1 MTVHHDMD
9 RIRGLMLAIARRP
22 AHTEVIGSD
31 LLGDDQDDAM
41 VADDLWLL
49 IAADYLQGRSA
60 TTLVGVRSAQVVIT
74 SITWQG
80 RQLIDAIDNASA
92 WEGTRQYAAQR
103 GNKLSVGVL
112 AEIATAI
119 SLQTILS

>member
-1 MTVHHDMD
+1 MTVHQDMD
-9 RIRGLMLAIARRP
+9 RIRGLIMELAKRP
-22 AHTEVIGSD
+22 ANTEVIGSD

-60 TTLVGVRSAQVVIT
+60 TTLVGARSAQVVVT
-74 SITWQG
+74 GITWQG
-80 RQLIDAIDNASA
+80 RQLIDAIDNAPA
-92 WEGTRQYAAQR
+92 WEGIRQYAAQR